1 MCGEH
6 RSIVGIGVACQG
18 SSPHV
23 RGARRPRQPGIRP
36 NGIIPACAGSTQVRL
51 RRRPWTEDHPRMCG
65 EHDAVPELS
74 ACDSGSS
81 PHVRGAL
88 SCRNCLRLDC
98 GIIPACAGST
108 SAVRPSIMVATDHP
122 RMCGEHLEPSPVQNS
137 TAGSSPHVRG
147 ARSTCWALTRSAGI
161 IPACAGSTSRGR
173 RCPWLSRDHPRM
185 CGEHPVQRR
194 SEHHQRGSSPH
205 VRGARSAVSRSCW
218 QAGIIPAC
226 AGSTQHSRS
235 VLSPS
240 RDHPRMCGE
249 HTSKIA

>member
-147 ARSTCWALTRSAGI
+147 APHHIDHGATQLGI
-161 IPACAGSTSRGR
+161 IPACAGSTIIGKYFIENNG
-173 RCPWLSRDHPRM
+173 DHPRM
-185 CGEHPVQRR
+185 CGEHGDFGKPDP
-194 SEHHQRGSSPH
+194 EPEGSSPH
-205 VRGARSAVSRSCW
+205 VRGAHLNRGMCHG
-218 QAGIIPAC
+218 QEGIIPAC
-226 AGSTQHSRS
+226 AGSTRRRSRRS
-235 VLSPS
+235 
-240 RDHPRMCGE
+240 
-249 HTSKIA
+249 

>member
-161 IPACAGSTSRGR
+161 IPACAGSTVHPRTPILVG
-173 RCPWLSRDHPRM
+173 WDHPRM
-185 CGEHPVQRR
+185 CGEHEMIPSLIIRG
-194 SEHHQRGSSPH
+194 RGSSPH
-205 VRGARSAVSRSCW
+205 VRGAQRSRWRRRHAP
-218 QAGIIPAC
+218 GIIPAC
-226 AGSTQHSRS
+226 AGSTLR
-235 VLSPS
+235 
-240 RDHPRMCGE
+240 
-249 HTSKIA
+249 K